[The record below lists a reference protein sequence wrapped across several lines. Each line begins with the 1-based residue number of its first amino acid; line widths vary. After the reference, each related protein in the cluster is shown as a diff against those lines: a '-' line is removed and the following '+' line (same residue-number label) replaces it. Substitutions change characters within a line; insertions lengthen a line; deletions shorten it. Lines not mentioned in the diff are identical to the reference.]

1 MIWKFLTD
9 GNVTR
14 PLKLSANDL
23 YCSCHTGDLFT
34 SLTTFM
40 FVVVVVFK
48 FVADGVWWRSSLFD
62 DFVEFWLIID
72 DFFLIEFF
80 FLFFVIGVE
89 GAVVGV
95 RGGVLLAVDD
105 VPSTIWVLFI
115 RFNFFHEFNN
125 VSWLVLTIKSSL

>member
-40 FVVVVVFK
+40 FVVVFK
-48 FVADGVWWRSSLFD
+48 FVVVVWSWSSLFD
-62 DFVEFWLIID
+62 DFVEFWLTID

-80 FLFFVIGVE
+80 FLLFVIGVV

-115 RFNFFHEFNN
+115 KFNFFHEFNN

>member
-40 FVVVVVFK
+40 FVVVFK
-48 FVADGVWWRSSLFD
+48 FVVVVVWSWSSLFD
-62 DFVEFWLIID
+62 DFVEFWLNID

-80 FLFFVIGVE
+80 FLLFVIGVV

-115 RFNFFHEFNN
+115 KFNFFHEFNN

>member
-34 SLTTFM
+34 SLTTFI
-40 FVVVVVFK
+40 FVVVFK
-48 FVADGVWWRSSLFD
+48 FVVVVVWSWSSLFD

-89 GAVVGV
+89 GPVVGV
-95 RGGVLLAVDD
+95 RGGVLLAVDG

-115 RFNFFHEFNN
+115 KFNFFHEFNS